1 MNTATE
7 TVRTEDIAVVSIPS
21 FDNSQTLVKEAYFR
35 SRPVAMICN
44 EYIPQIS
51 TKSRVTVVYPMVNYK
66 PDFENGLFI
75 GNADYAPQYISWNSG
90 NKPEFTSI
98 PGAERGT
105 ILNTVFVRENMVVA
119 KEYHAAI
126 VNTFNQVEANI
137 KDKVLEE
144 PNATYDSSWGFK
156 GYPVVKIGNTIW
168 TRGEYQC
175 LYDDSYVNNGVS
187 FYRLDDA
194 GSGYHIPRLSRI
206 ASSKD
211 FIKLDS
217 LLSTNRNFYP
227 AHDLYDT
234 GKTGFNAEN
243 KGWHET
249 HGEWVGH
256 GDWEGGHYVTKW
268 RCYKKGSWC
277 SDSYMWYFTSDKKKV
292 RISNKNGDPDNGKIL
307 IKNHSDENTG
317 NDKWML
323 YRFAVRLIV
332 EY

>member
-1 MNTATE
+1 
-7 TVRTEDIAVVSIPS
+7 
-21 FDNSQTLVKEAYFR
+21 
-35 SRPVAMICN
+35 
-44 EYIPQIS
+44 
-51 TKSRVTVVYPMVNYK
+51 MVNYK

-75 GNADYAPQYISWNSG
+75 GNADYAPQYISWNGS
-90 NKPEFTSI
+90 NMPEFTSI

-126 VNTFNQVEANI
+126 VNTFNQVEANV

-187 FYRLDDA
+187 FYRLDNA

-243 KGWHET
+243 SGWYELR
-249 HGEWVGH
+249 GEWHPYGST
-256 GDWEGGHYVTKW
+256 EGGHFVTKW
-268 RCYKKGSWC
+268 RCEEKVYWC
-277 SDSYMWYFTSDKKKV
+277 SDDFMWYFTSDEKKV

-317 NDKWML
+317 NDKWTL